1 MTPTEARCQELEQ
14 ALFYCR
20 TGFQAVLD
28 TRFLKTIDGVARATI
43 TLIDEVLEVPNGS
56 TDGK

>member
-43 TLIDEVLEVPNGS
+43 TLIDEVLEVPRNV
-56 TDGK
+56 